1 MGVGRKAFA
10 GGGVEAE
17 APEVVPETS
26 AVSRKSWQRDWVT
39 ELDEEGETPE
49 ASGAPEAIPTEP
61 AAGKKPGF
69 FDRLF
74 AEPEKEK
81 EKEIVGKDTVLEGTN
96 RLIELAEEGND
107 LLRDIFNRLPKPTAP
122 SVKREEEIEAG
133 KKKRA
138 AMLAAAGGAG
148 AGAGDGDGEG
158 GGLWKLAASWMGLD
172 RLKGM
177 WKGWRAKR
185 KARKLARPPRLGWG
199 KRILNALK
207 KVPKV
212 GKVVAGAAAAGA
224 VVKPVVPPISQ
235 VLKTLVPG
243 TGVVDT
249 AKVAAQKAAAAVK
262 PEAAA
267 AVVKPGATKGI
278 LGSLKGLK
286 GKGGPVV
293 TTALAAAFIGMEV
306 AEANEA
312 KEALDDLM
320 KERETAKGEALQ
332 KLDAK
337 IKEEMTNV
345 HEQEKDITQEVAGTG
360 GAIAGAIAG
369 QLAIPIPIVG
379 ALIGGTIGYFGAS
392 WLGGMA
398 HDMVKPQEDL
408 VGVLREQEKEA
419 ARTANEAVKKAG
431 DVEAAQA
438 MLDGEAQSLRD
449 EIAKHQAKIDKGDDR
464 YGFGNVFS
472 RKSEIEN
479 LEEELRIKEAALKT
493 FQAPKDEVKPE
504 TTAAGTAPT
513 VADEDTGRG
522 DESIEGTGS
531 AVLDDLLFKAQE
543 RSVDE
548 AEIKGLT
555 EQQVQLQTEQT
566 ADQKI
571 VADVLGQ
578 AQAGNTIPLAVALYS
593 KEGKDLGIKSTA
605 AGVPVQPTTTA
616 VTVPQFVDIGQVGAS
631 TDAEPTTTAVTVP
644 QFLEPIKKAFLAVVD
659 WFKGLWTWASDAIS
673 GVWTG
678 LTEFIQGVWDGV
690 VNWFK
695 GLWAWDEKA
704 GAAIAGAWTGVTDF
718 IKGVW
723 DSVIGWFKGLWEW
736 ASAGIAEG
744 WTNVT
749 DFIKGIWDNA
759 IAWFKGLWEWDP
771 TGIAEGW
778 TNVTDFIKGIW
789 DNAIA

>member
-1 MGVGRKAFA
+1 MAELTPEEEGKKRLADVTAKLAKKEAELAFNRSEEGKKLNSLLAAADKRLKQESAKLDTEEAIAATREAILATEKDISQLSTERGRELIQLEKDLAKAQKKRAAREDEIGRSAKVVFKELVSSLNPLKGLKKSLEGIVPKPLLLAGELLGKGLWGGAKMAGRGIMGLGRKAFA

-17 APEVVPETS
+17 AP
-26 AVSRKSWQRDWVT
+26 K
-39 ELDEEGETPE
+39 EEGETPKVVP
-49 ASGAPEAIPTEP
+49 GEP

-69 FDRLF
+69 FDPLF

-81 EKEIVGKDTVLEGTN
+81 EIIGKDTVLEGTD
-96 RLIELAEEGND
+96 RLIELAEERND
-107 LLRDIFNRLPKPTAP
+107 LLRDIFDRLPKPTAP

-133 KKKRA
+133 KKKSA

-148 AGAGDGDGEG
+148 AGGGDGEG
-158 GGLWKLAASWMGLD
+158 GGLSLLETLASWWGLDKLKSMWKNWRARRKVAKFLAAVAATGGI
-172 RLKGM
+172 KG
-177 WKGWRAKR
+177 
-185 KARKLARPPRLGWG
+185 
-199 KRILNALK
+199 ALK
-207 KVPKV
+207 HT
-212 GKVVAGAAAAGA
+212 
-224 VVKPVVPPISQ
+224 
-235 VLKTLVPG
+235 LKSLRG
-243 TGVVDT
+243 T
-249 AKVAAQKAAAAVK
+249 AWVAAS
-262 PEAAA
+262 
-267 AVVKPGATKGI
+267 
-278 LGSLKGLK
+278 LG
-286 GKGGPVV
+286 
-293 TTALAAAFIGMEV
+293 AAFIGMEV

-312 KEALDDLM
+312 NEALDDLM
-320 KERETAKGEALQ
+320 KERETAKGEAL
-332 KLDAK
+332 KELDAK
-337 IKEEMTNV
+337 IETEMANV
-345 HEQEKDITQEVAGTG
+345 HEQEKDITQEAAGMG
-360 GAIAGAIAG
+360 GAIAGMIAG
-369 QLAIPIPIVG
+369 AAIGTAVPIPFIGTGIG
-379 ALIGGTIGYFGAS
+379 ALIGTTAGYFGAS

-438 MLDGEAQSLRD
+438 MLDSEAQSLRD

-472 RKSEIEN
+472 RKSAIEN

-493 FQAPKDEVKPE
+493 FQAPEDEVKPE

-531 AVLDDLLFKAQE
+531 AVLDDFLIAIRGFRRKTLFKAQE

-605 AGVPVQPTTTA
+605 AGVPVQ
-616 VTVPQFVDIGQVGAS
+616 
-631 TDAEPTTTAVTVP
+631 PTTTAVTVP

-718 IKGVW
+718 IKGV
-723 DSVIGWFKGLWEW
+723 
-736 ASAGIAEG
+736 
-744 WTNVT
+744 
-749 DFIKGIWDNA
+749 
-759 IAWFKGLWEWDP
+759 
-771 TGIAEGW
+771 
-778 TNVTDFIKGIW
+778 
-789 DNAIA
+789 